1 MVTKRRLLLKAL
13 ALACIAATSLSC
25 RTGYLGA
32 PEAHPLPQG
41 VGRLAAIEAAKLM
54 HEIFTECEGFPVPWI
69 PWAADVSVRGVAGS
83 YRVDRQL
90 KVGMWPN
97 DSLVRI
103 ESVPQ
108 NTPNS
113 FVLLVSGGSATLLL
127 DNGSR
132 VVRSSGSAPVLA
144 RVIGV
149 PFEANQLESL
159 LRGCYPT
166 EFGGIPTLYGNEQLL
181 VPFGANG
188 RAYYQRE
195 VGNGPWRLQ
204 TLFHPSTGLEPAWR
218 MDLFDLQGGRPRRF
232 VVSGIAARPLRVEIR
247 LSNVVAASLPREMF
261 ETKIP
266 STSRPISLD
275 DINLGRLLAE

>member
-1 MVTKRRLLLKAL
+1 M
-13 ALACIAATSLSC
+13 
-25 RTGYLGA
+25 
-32 PEAHPLPQG
+32 
-41 VGRLAAIEAAKLM
+41 EAAKLV
-54 HEIFTECEGFPVPWI
+54 HEIISQCEDFPVPWI
-69 PWAADVSVRGVAGS
+69 PWAADISVRGAAGS
-83 YRVDRQL
+83 YRIDRQL

-97 DSLVRI
+97 GSLMRI

-113 FVLLVSGGSATLLL
+113 FVLLVSGGSTTLLV

-132 VVRSSGSAPVLA
+132 VVSSKRSAPLLA

-149 PFEANQLESL
+149 PFEERQLEAF

-166 EFGGIPTLYGNEQLL
+166 EFGGIPTLYGTEQLL
-181 VPFGANG
+181 LPFGANG

-195 VGNGPWRLQ
+195 MGTGPWRLQ
-204 TLFHPSTGLEPAWR
+204 TLFHPTAGLEPAWR
-218 MDLFDLQGGRPRRF
+218 VDLFDLQGGRPRRF
-232 VVSGIAARPLRVEIR
+232 VVGGIATKSLRVDIR

-266 STSRPISLD
+266 STTRPISLD
-275 DINLGRLLAE
+275 DINVGRLLAP

>member
-1 MVTKRRLLLKAL
+1 M
-13 ALACIAATSLSC
+13 
-25 RTGYLGA
+25 
-32 PEAHPLPQG
+32 
-41 VGRLAAIEAAKLM
+41 
-54 HEIFTECEGFPVPWI
+54 
-69 PWAADVSVRGVAGS
+69 ADG
-83 YRVDRQL
+83 
-90 KVGMWPN
+90 
-97 DSLVRI
+97 SLVRI

-108 NTPNS
+108 NAPNS
-113 FVLLVSGGSATLLL
+113 FVLLVSGGSTTLLL

-132 VVRSSGSAPVLA
+132 VVSSNRSAPLLA

-149 PFEANQLESL
+149 PFEGRQLETL

-181 VPFGANG
+181 MPFGANG

-195 VGNGPWRLQ
+195 AGNGPWRQQ

-218 MDLFDLQGGRPRRF
+218 MDLSDLQGGRPRRL
-232 VVSGIAARPLRVEIR
+232 VVDGIATKSLRVDIR
-247 LSNVVAASLPREMF
+247 LSNVVAASLPPEMF

-266 STSRPISLD
+266 STSRAIAVE